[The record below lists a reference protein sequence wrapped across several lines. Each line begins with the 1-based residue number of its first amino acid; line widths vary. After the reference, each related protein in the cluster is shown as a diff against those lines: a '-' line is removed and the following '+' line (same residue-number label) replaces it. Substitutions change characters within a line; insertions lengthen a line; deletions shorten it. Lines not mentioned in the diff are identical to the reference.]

1 MLTSYVHKSPEIRYS
16 YNFRT
21 LPINDSDIQVLY
33 GKMEEM
39 VETVTNFLKLDF
51 QYDIILPDI
60 FISEDVIDD
69 EYGKYTIE
77 EIIAIF
83 RRGIGL
89 LKEYH
94 GNEAVKEQLQHC
106 EGLLLEIEGCE
117 RRGIDCSELYEML
130 QKQIDDLKNQLPE
143 MDEDTRI
150 IVETALNSIKEKKK
164 TKIRM
169 GMYSY
174 RENRIYLY
182 IKAIDSVFSKYP
194 NGNQRDNIL
203 AGLEIVLGHE
213 VFHAVHFHCMD
224 DGMIIQKVRNKNKR
238 KSVLEGLARW
248 FEFLWCDRRRSYGG
262 NDIYRWWMQEL
273 EREYITGNHP
283 SDPYAASEVFLQHN
297 MQDAWYYAYK
307 VFKESLLVRKHHW
320 YLTYQ
325 YMCSI

>member
-130 QKQIDDLKNQLPE
+130 HKQIDDLRNQLPE

-169 GMYSY
+169 GRYSY

-203 AGLEIVLGHE
+203 AGLEIVLAHE

-248 FEFLWCDRRRSYGG
+248 FEFLWCDRRRSHGG

>member
-130 QKQIDDLKNQLPE
+130 HKQIEDLKNQLPG

-150 IVETALNSIKEKKK
+150 IVETAINSIKEKKRTK
-164 TKIRM
+164 TKM

-174 RENRIYLY
+174 QENRIYLY
-182 IKAIDSVFSKYP
+182 IKAIDSIFSKYS
-194 NGNQRDNIL
+194 NGTQRDNIL
-203 AGLEIVLGHE
+203 AGLEIVLAHE

-224 DGMIIQKVRNKNKR
+224 DGMIVQKVRNKNKR

-248 FEFLWCDRRRSYGG
+248 FEFLWCDRRRSHGG